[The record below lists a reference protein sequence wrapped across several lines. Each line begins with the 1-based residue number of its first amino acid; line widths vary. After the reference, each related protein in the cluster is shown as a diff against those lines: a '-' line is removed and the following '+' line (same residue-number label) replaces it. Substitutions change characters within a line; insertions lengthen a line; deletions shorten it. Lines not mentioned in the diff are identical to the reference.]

1 MLKDKNFNKVFA
13 VIIAISL
20 WAYVLGDIN
29 PTTSITIKDVPI
41 SYINEETL
49 EDSGKIVLS
58 ASQDTVNITISG
70 SRTEV
75 TKVKQSDFSVTADVE
90 ALSIGSNV
98 VRLDV
103 KEPDSVEITNIST
116 DKIDITVDELVTV
129 NKKVQVTTGKKVD
142 DDKEPYIVDIEQD
155 TIEVAGA
162 KSLVKQVDVVNALID
177 ESKLED
183 SEKTLTAKL
192 EPVDS
197 AGKTVKGVK
206 LSKNNIS
213 VTVIMHH
220 KKTVDL
226 EIPVID
232 AESDEFERNISLPDK
247 IVIKGAD
254 DVLDTI
260 DSIKCKSI
268 DLGQYKESTNILV
281 EPILPDGVQVST
293 EYSSVYAKLTVKE
306 LKKVTLKVPE
316 SSIKLLNTSDDLQYE
331 IDAEDLTISVAGKEN
346 DLSGL
351 DISNFTITA
360 DVKSLEK
367 GTHKVNVS
375 VESSKKFSLIKLS
388 TEEVEITIR

>member
-155 TIEVAGA
+155 MIEVAGA

-226 EIPVID
+226 QIPVID

>member
-155 TIEVAGA
+155 MIEVAGA
-162 KSLVKQVDVVNALID
+162 KSLVKQIDVVNALID

>member
-155 TIEVAGA
+155 MIEVAGA
-162 KSLVKQVDVVNALID
+162 KSLVKQIDVVNALID

-360 DVKSLEK
+360 DVKSLEQ